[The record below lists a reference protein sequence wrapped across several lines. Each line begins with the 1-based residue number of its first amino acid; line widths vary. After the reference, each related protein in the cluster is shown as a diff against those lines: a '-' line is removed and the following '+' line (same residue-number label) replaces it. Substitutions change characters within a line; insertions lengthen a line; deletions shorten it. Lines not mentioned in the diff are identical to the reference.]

1 MLHIKVNSSQLHITN
16 LLVCLNKRGDSIA
29 WKDERKEAKKY
40 GDSAIGTYKVNYVHG
55 VDSLKLVGH
64 NCLKR
69 TPITSNS

>member
-1 MLHIKVNSSQLHITN
+1 MLHVKVNSSQLHITN
-16 LLVCLNKRGDSIA
+16 LLVCLNSIA
-29 WKDERKEAKKY
+29 WKDEREEAKKY

-69 TPITSNS
+69 TSVTSNS